1 MAALVKLV
9 GVSCRYGSGGATSAA
24 ISLPDLHIAVGQHTL
39 LLGPSGSGKTTLI
52 NCIAGLQ
59 RVSAG
64 RVEVEGTD
72 LAALS
77 TRQRDQLRG
86 ARIGMVMQRLHLIS
100 AMTVR
105 GNLQLAQRLA
115 GHAVNNTQI
124 ESFARELG
132 IVDKLDKFPRQL
144 SQGEAQRAAI
154 ARALVNAP
162 ALLLADE
169 PTSALDDASCDAAIG
184 LLLQHAQTHN
194 ATLIVA
200 THDARIKPRF
210 SNVVHLGTT
219 SGATSGATSAATS
232 GAASGTTSGAA

>member
-1 MAALVKLV
+1 MSDLVQLAA
-9 GVSCRYGSGGATSAA
+9 VSCRYDSRAA
-24 ISLPDLHIAVGQHTL
+24 ASPPIKLPDLRIAIGQHTL

-64 RVEVEGTD
+64 RVDVEGTD
-72 LAALS
+72 LATLS

-105 GNLQLAQRLA
+105 ANLQLAQRLA
-115 GHAVNNTQI
+115 GHAVNGMRI
-124 ESFARELG
+124 ESLARELG
-132 IVDKLDKFPRQL
+132 IFDKLDKFPRQL

-154 ARALVNAP
+154 ARALVNQP
-162 ALLLADE
+162 PLLLADE
-169 PTSALDDASCDAAIG
+169 PTSALDDASCNAAIC
-184 LLLQHAQTHN
+184 LLLQHARLHN

-200 THDARIKPRF
+200 THDARIKPHF
-210 SNVVHLGTT
+210 SNVVHLGSP
-219 SGATSGATSAATS
+219 SGATFGVAS
-232 GAASGTTSGAA
+232 GAA

>member
-1 MAALVKLV
+1 MADLVQLA
-9 GVSCRYGSGGATSAA
+9 GVSCRYDSSTATAPA
-24 ISLPDLHIAVGQHTL
+24 IALPDLRIAVGQHTL

-115 GHAVNNTQI
+115 RHAVNNTQI
-124 ESFARELG
+124 EGLARELG

-169 PTSALDDASCDAAIG
+169 PTSALDDASCNAAIG
-184 LLLQHAQTHN
+184 LLLQHAKTHG
-194 ATLIVA
+194 ATLICA
-200 THDARIKPRF
+200 THDARIKPHF
-210 SNVVHLGTT
+210 TNVVQL
-219 SGATSGATSAATS
+219 GATL
-232 GAASGTTSGAA
+232 GAA